1 MADLVLLK
9 ILAER
14 ARDIVEDAFPDE
26 YADFFTA
33 DYIERNPKQ
42 AQEYLEESY
51 EDCGDMEL
59 LEIAYHIR
67 NQFSQKEETEK
78 PKRKLKKRSIRE
90 EKFKE
95 FRKRRM
101 QKGVE
106 K

>member
-14 ARDIVEDAFPDE
+14 ARDIIEDAFPDE

-51 EDCGDMEL
+51 EDCDDMEL

-67 NQFSQKEETEK
+67 NQFPKKEETEK

-90 EKFKE
+90 AKFEE
-95 FRKRRM
+95 FRKKRM